1 MHRPIGF
8 KHMKKVIITIS
19 AMALTISATAQKT
32 TLFTID
38 KDCEDIVVAES
49 FAFSN
54 KIHELERINKDANL
68 LLYCFVAK
76 LVSIARDPNCTEREY
91 IDADRQVRKI
101 YRRK

>member
-1 MHRPIGF
+1 
-8 KHMKKVIITIS
+8 MKKI
-19 AMALTISATAQKT
+19 ALTFAVAFATLSASAQRT

-38 KDCEDIVVAES
+38 KDCEDVVVAES

-54 KIHELERINKDANL
+54 KIHEVERIYKDTNP

-76 LVSIARDPNCTEREY
+76 LVSIARDPNCTTSEY
-91 IDADRQVRKI
+91 IETDRQVRKI

>member
-1 MHRPIGF
+1 
-8 KHMKKVIITIS
+8 MKKIT
-19 AMALTISATAQKT
+19 LTFAVAFATLSVTAQKT

-38 KDCEDIVVAES
+38 KDCEDVVVAES
-49 FAFSN
+49 WVMSN
-54 KIHELERINKDANL
+54 KIHEVERINKDANP

-91 IDADRQVRKI
+91 LDADRQVRKI

>member
-1 MHRPIGF
+1 
-8 KHMKKVIITIS
+8 MKKIIITTIS
-19 AMALTISATAQKT
+19 AFALTISASAQKT

-38 KDCEDIVVAES
+38 KDCEDVVVAES

-54 KIHELERINKDANL
+54 KIHEVERIYKDTNP

-91 IDADRQVRKI
+91 LDADRQVRKI
-101 YRRK
+101 YRK